1 MTALPE
7 SEERRTVER
16 AMAGKMSDLDAR
28 VVLCGE
34 IHRLRDA
41 MEVQAVTIDFIH
53 TTNEKNERLRAS
65 LVEASEVIRE
75 DHRRLLDERGHECDL
90 PCACVYC
97 TAHHPEDSTR

>member
-7 SEERRTVER
+7 SEERLRALAAELSTGIQSVASNSTVLYLLDER
-16 AMAGKMSDLDAR
+16 
-28 VVLCGE
+28 
-34 IHRLRDA
+34 
-41 MEVQAVTIDFIH
+41 
-53 TTNEKNERLRAS
+53 ERLRAS

-97 TAHHPEDSTR
+97 TALVPPSDAPEAKP